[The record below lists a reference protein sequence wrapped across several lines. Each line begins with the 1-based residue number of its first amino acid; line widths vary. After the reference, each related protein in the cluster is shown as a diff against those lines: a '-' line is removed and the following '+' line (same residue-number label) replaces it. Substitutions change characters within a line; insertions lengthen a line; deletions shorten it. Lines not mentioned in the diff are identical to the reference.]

1 MTSKNSVLIV
11 TFDHLSQ
18 ARAALSEL
26 RRLDGEDAFTIRAA
40 ALVVREADG
49 RFWVPEDEEH
59 IGFVGTAAGGAVG
72 AVVGVLMGP
81 VGLLF
86 FGATGALLGSL
97 ADAEE
102 ADVSGEVLASVTR
115 RVPPGTT
122 AVVADIDEPSSQ
134 LVDLAMKAS
143 GGRVD
148 RRPRA
153 HIEAELA
160 AAEEAMRAARR
171 EASRVLRERR
181 KAGGEPTVGDRLREI
196 KEKIAPGR

>member
-1 MTSKNSVLIV
+1 MNTVLIV
-11 TFDHLSQ
+11 TFDHLSP
-18 ARAALSEL
+18 AREALSEL
-26 RRLDGEDAFTIRAA
+26 RRLDGEDAITIRAA

-49 RFWVPEDEEH
+49 RFWVPEDEER
-59 IGFVGTAAGGAVG
+59 IGFVGTATGGAIG
-72 AVVGVLMGP
+72 ALLGALVGP

-86 FGATGALLGSL
+86 FGATGALVGSL

-102 ADVSGEVLASVTR
+102 ADVSEEVLASVTR

-122 AVVADIDEPSSQ
+122 AVVADIDEPSPQ
-134 LVDLAMKAS
+134 LVDSVMEWS

-153 HIEAELA
+153 DIEAELA

-171 EASRVLRERR
+171 EAARVFRERR
-181 KAGGEPTVGDRLREI
+181 KAAGEQTVGDRLHEL
-196 KEKIAPGR
+196 KEKVTPSS